1 MNLVSPVHEAY
12 VSSTSKTL
20 SQESPTNGAV
30 IILIIGPGR
39 KASARERAA
48 PRLSF
53 KSLFD
58 NTTLRRL
65 DEAYQFIN
73 FFGVFDVFADA
84 INRLHGI

>member
-1 MNLVSPVHEAY
+1 MNIVSPVHEAY

-58 NTTLRRL
+58 TTLRRL